1 MVSTS
6 KNITVFINPVL
17 AQQHP
22 EKKMA
27 CDKMVKSICTKN
39 IKVQILSPIKKASSA
54 LGLCRFGVLNNC
66 HVRSSAGNYI

>member
-22 EKKMA
+22 EKKWHVI
-27 CDKMVKSICTKN
+27 KWLNLCTKN

-54 LGLCRFGVLNNC
+54 FGLCRFGVLDNC